1 MPFLK
6 RQSNK
11 YTNSGSRRSEK
22 SKSHEFVRS
31 TSKTDRSIMNI
42 ILDDND
48 IYQGGQSVHGHVVID
63 LIADVPLSECYIK
76 LFCIGKVGWTDNPGL
91 RDEGH
96 SYNIQRLLL
105 EYFYRL
111 DDGPISFFPAGR
123 HEIPF
128 EFLLPEEA
136 LPSSFQSRFGSIS
149 YTIEAKIG
157 EHERKRDI
165 LVDMPITRNLWLT
178 VGGTSEKDFGVL
190 SFASGNIS
198 MQATLDKKGYF
209 RGEDIRVNLMIDN
222 NSSANVKP
230 RVTFYQTQIYM
241 TGERHKTVE
250 NSLTEAVDGDE
261 VPAHSLVEDGSI
273 LVKIPV
279 NIPLSIKSDLITLKY
294 FVHVTLD
301 IPLATD
307 IHVNLPVIVTS
318 RAALEN

>member
-1 MPFLK
+1 
-6 RQSNK
+6 
-11 YTNSGSRRSEK
+11 
-22 SKSHEFVRS
+22 
-31 TSKTDRSIMNI
+31 
-42 ILDDND
+42 
-48 IYQGGQSVHGHVVID
+48 
-63 LIADVPLSECYIK
+63 
-76 LFCIGKVGWTDNPGL
+76 
-91 RDEGH
+91 
-96 SYNIQRLLL
+96 
-105 EYFYRL
+105 
-111 DDGPISFFPAGR
+111 
-123 HEIPF
+123 
-128 EFLLPEEA
+128 
-136 LPSSFQSRFGSIS
+136 
-149 YTIEAKIG
+149 
-157 EHERKRDI
+157 
-165 LVDMPITRNLWLT
+165 
-178 VGGTSEKDFGVL
+178 
-190 SFASGNIS
+190 
-198 MQATLDKKGYF
+198 
-209 RGEDIRVNLMIDN
+209 MIDN